1 MQCLLLTPTALRNL
15 SMRLASLRG
24 TEFGSLLS
32 TNKKIPTEHLQ
43 RLCGHDSIDRC
54 RSHQSQA
61 LTWLAQAQSRLETGA
76 GGAQHGRLWLPLGQ
90 GPGTYPALRT
100 CLVSTSLRL
109 RPGKAPCPWLP
120 DTSEIGTSSCLC
132 SHGWHS
138 AEQNKS
144 QDSKRPAWHT
154 LPVRSSPTPE
164 PGGGPQRVLPQLAK
178 HLGPRWALC
187 PELSELR
194 NDSL

>member
-1 MQCLLLTPTALRNL
+1 MQCPMQCLLLTPTALRNL

-43 RLCGHDSIDRC
+43 RLCGHDSIDRR

-61 LTWLAQAQSRLETGA
+61 LTWLARAQSRLETGA

-100 CLVSTSLRL
+100 CL
-109 RPGKAPCPWLP
+109 
-120 DTSEIGTSSCLC
+120 
-132 SHGWHS
+132 S
-138 AEQNKS
+138 AHPSAFAQE
-144 QDSKRPAWHT
+144 KRPARGFPT
-154 LPVRSSPTPE
+154 PVRLVLLHACVLTVGILLSRTSP
-164 PGGGPQRVLPQLAK
+164 RI
-178 HLGPRWALC
+178 PRGLHGTRCPCEALSRQSR
-187 PELSELR
+187 EAALSAFFHSWQSTWDHAGL
-194 NDSL
+194 SAPS